1 MGAGGI
7 GSGGRT
13 TFAGGG
19 GAIGVDDKGVVVAL
33 TRLARESGALGSI
46 ILGSANLGSASRG
59 SDDDASA
66 SAGRGRGNGLAG
78 MAAGVT
84 KDENIGA
91 GCGPFCRNNA
101 LAITA
106 LQAAK
111 ASRAATVSFGEC
123 SRIRIARPRSS
134 SIAAAAPPRR
144 RRGISSSSLLFLGTL
159 LHLNCLFRH
168 RRPQSRV
175 QCRDLARWWRGRRI

>member
-46 ILGSANLGSASRG
+46 ILGSASRG
-59 SDDDASA
+59 SDDDVSA
-66 SAGRGRGNGLAG
+66 SAGRGRGNELAG
-78 MAAGVT
+78 MAAGAT

-111 ASRAATVSFGEC
+111 ASKTATVSFGEC
-123 SRIRIARPRSS
+123 SRMRIARPRSS
-134 SIAAAAPPRR
+134 LIAAEAPPRR
-144 RRGISSSSLLFLGTL
+144 RRGI
-159 LHLNCLFRH
+159 
-168 RRPQSRV
+168 P
-175 QCRDLARWWRGRRI
+175 